1 MLGASRMTKDA
12 AMQIEPFR
20 IHIPDAAIADLK
32 DRLARTR
39 WPDQPTDAGWEL
51 GTDLTYLK
59 ELAEYWR
66 TRFDWRSQE
75 RALNAFSQFRAKLG
89 GETIHF
95 IHVRGK
101 GPKPLPLVVTHG
113 WPGSF
118 AEMVKLIPLLADPA
132 SHGGDAADA
141 FDVVV
146 PSMPGYGF
154 SSKPKRRGMSPFQIA
169 ALWTELMQGLGYA
182 RFGAQ
187 GGDWGSAVSVCL
199 GFKHPEQLLG
209 IHLNFISSSFA
220 PPLHEGERPLAP
232 DEQAFLDARS
242 RWFDA
247 EAGYNRIQ
255 ATKPQTLG
263 YGLNDSPA
271 GLAAWIAEKFRSWTD
286 CGGEI
291 ERSVSKD
298 ELLTDISIYWFTE
311 TIASSFRIYNEVR
324 TQPLRFQSGE
334 RVIVPAA
341 LAIFPKE
348 IPMPPRKYVERVFDV
363 VQWTE
368 MPRGGHF
375 AALEEPQLL
384 AEDVRRFFRRFR

>member
-1 MLGASRMTKDA
+1 
-12 AMQIEPFR
+12 MQIDPFK
-20 IHIPDAAIADLK
+20 ISIPDAAIADLRE
-32 DRLARTR
+32 RLGRTR
-39 WPDQPTDAGWEL
+39 WPDQPEDAGWEL
-51 GTDLTYLK
+51 GTDLAYLK
-59 ELAEYWR
+59 ELVEYWR
-66 TRFDWRSQE
+66 TGFDWRRQE
-75 RALNAFSQFRAKLG
+75 QVLNAFPQFRAKVG
-89 GETIHF
+89 DETIHF
-95 IHVRGK
+95 IHLRGK

-118 AEMVKLIPLLADPA
+118 VEMVKLIPLLADPTA
-132 SHGGDAADA
+132 HGSDAADA

-146 PSMPGYGF
+146 PSLPGYGF
-154 SSKPKRRGMSPFQIA
+154 SSKPKRRGTSPFQIA

-220 PPLHEGERPLAP
+220 PPLNERERPVAP

-271 GLAAWIAEKFRSWTD
+271 GLTAWIAEKFRSWTD

-291 ERSVSKD
+291 ERSVSRD
-298 ELLTDISIYWFTE
+298 ALLTNISIYWFTE
-311 TIASSFRIYNEVR
+311 TISSSFRIYNEVR
-324 TQPLRFQSGE
+324 TQPLRFRSGE
-334 RVIVPAA
+334 RVTVPAA

-375 AALEEPQLL
+375 AALEEPRLL

>member
-1 MLGASRMTKDA
+1 
-12 AMQIEPFR
+12 MQIEPFK
-20 IHIPDAAIADLK
+20 IAIPDAAIADLK
-32 DRLARTR
+32 ERLARTR
-39 WPDQPTDAGWEL
+39 WPDQPADAGWEL
-51 GTDLTYLK
+51 GTDIGYLRGLT
-59 ELAEYWR
+59 EYWR
-66 TRFDWRSQE
+66 TSFDWRAQE
-75 RALNAFSQFRAKLG
+75 RALNAFPQYRAKVG
-89 GETIHF
+89 DESIHF
-95 IHVRGK
+95 LHVRGK

-118 AEMVKLIPLLADPA
+118 VEMAKLIPLLADPA
-132 SHGGDAADA
+132 AHSGDAADA

-146 PSMPGYGF
+146 PSLPGYGF
-154 SSKPKRRGMSPFQIA
+154 SSKPKRRGTSPFQIA
-169 ALWTELMQGLGYA
+169 ALWTELMQGLGYP

-199 GFKHPEQLLG
+199 GFKHPAQLLG
-209 IHLNFISSSFA
+209 IHLNFISSSFG
-220 PPLHEGERPLAP
+220 PPLNERERPLQP

-298 ELLTDISIYWFTE
+298 ELLTNISIYWFTE

-363 VQWTE
+363 AQWTE

-384 AEDVRRFFRRFR
+384 AEDVRRFFRQFR

>member
-1 MLGASRMTKDA
+1 
-12 AMQIEPFR
+12 MQIEPFK
-20 IHIPDAAIADLK
+20 IAIPDAAISDLRE
-32 DRLARTR
+32 RLARTR
-39 WPDQPTDAGWEL
+39 WPDQPDDAGGWEL
-51 GTDLTYLK
+51 GTDLAYLR
-59 ELAEYWR
+59 ELADYWR
-66 TRFDWRSQE
+66 TRFDWRAQE
-75 RALNAFSQFRAKLG
+75 RMLNAFPQFRAVVG
-89 GETIHF
+89 DETIHF
-95 IHVRGK
+95 IHARGN

-118 AEMVKLIPLLADPA
+118 AEMVKFIPLLADPA

-146 PSMPGYGF
+146 PSLPGYGF
-154 SSKPKRRGMSPFQIA
+154 SSRPKQRGMSAFAIA
-169 ALWTELMQGLGYA
+169 ALWKELMQGLGYP

-187 GGDWGSAVSVCL
+187 GGDWGSAVSICL
-199 GFKHPEQLLG
+199 GFKHPTNLLG
-209 IHLNFISSSFA
+209 IHLNFIPSSFL
-220 PPLHEGERPLAP
+220 PPLNPRERPLTP
-232 DEQAFLDARS
+232 EEQAFLDVRS
-242 RWFDA
+242 QWFDA

-271 GLAAWIAEKFRSWTD
+271 GLAAWISEKFRSWTD

-291 ERSVSKD
+291 ERRVSKD

-311 TIASSFRIYNEVR
+311 TISSSFRLYNEAR
-324 TQPLRFQSGE
+324 AQPLRFQSGE
-334 RVIVPAA
+334 RVSVPTA
-341 LAIFPKE
+341 LAKFPKE
-348 IPMPPRKYVERVFDV
+348 IPMPPRNYVERVFDV